1 MWLVRIALLKPYTFV
16 VMALML
22 LILGVL
28 SIIRMPMDIFP
39 HIKTPVV
46 GVVWSYAGMLPEE
59 MTKRMIT
66 IFERAVTT
74 AVPDIEHIDSTTI
87 YGNSVIKLYFH
98 PNANIGFALSQVTA
112 LSQTVLRSFPPGAM
126 PPIILSYDASTV
138 PILEMVLSSSYHSEM
153 KLNDVANNFVRTF
166 LATVQG
172 ASILTPFGGK
182 VRQVMADI
190 NIKALQTYGVA
201 PQNVVDAINQQ
212 SVIAPSGTLKLGPF
226 EYFVKLNNSPSS
238 IHEFNHLPF
247 QPPSNKK
254 ILISDVAPFRDGFL
268 PQINV
273 VRVNDVR
280 AVLLQIYKSGDA
292 STLEVIKKIKAL
304 IPLIKDNIPA
314 LIKIAFF
321 EDQSKVVAAAIHGVL
336 IEGAVAGLLTSI
348 LILLFLGNI
357 RSTFV
362 VLVSIP
368 LSILASICVL
378 HFTGETINMMTLGGL
393 ALAIGILVDDAT
405 VEIENINRQFALGKK
420 PFDAIMDGA
429 AEIAAP
435 AFVSTLC
442 ICIVFLPMFFL
453 TSITGYMFMP
463 FAKAVIFA
471 VFASYLLSRTLVP
484 TMAKYLIT
492 HSSGETTFRFHQQFE
507 HKFER
512 FRDHYTHRLSAILR
526 RPQQFCFWVFCCAGL
541 SIIFL
546 FPILGAD
553 FFPRVDASVIDLH
566 IRAQTG
572 SRVEETTKLTSQVEK
587 VVKHIIPASEI
598 ESIINNIGISTS
610 PLNLIYRSSTFDG
623 PHDAEMTIALN
634 SKHHSIYDYM
644 ETLRDELP
652 KQFPGVS
659 FSFMP
664 ADIVSQILNFGLSAT
679 IDLQINGFK
688 GSENKI
694 FARKVLHALKSIP
707 GIVDARVKQ
716 SQNYPELYLE
726 TDRNKAKALGLS
738 EADIIRNVLITL
750 SGSFQTT
757 PNFWLDPNNGVSYAI
772 TAMAPQ
778 YNMTSLQDLKNIP
791 LRNMDINNPQEIL
804 GAVATIK
811 YRQTPAQ
818 VSHYNVQEV
827 VNVLADIQHRDIGSV
842 THDITQ
848 MLKKMDQYKPQ
859 GSQVMLKGQLK
870 TQHEAFQSLT
880 WGLVFS
886 IVLIYLLIVI
896 NFQSWLDP
904 FIIITALPIALCG
917 IVWALFLLNT
927 HLSVPAL
934 TGAIM
939 AMGVATAN
947 SILMVSFAKKNV
959 LKGMSIHDA
968 VIDAAK
974 TRIRPVLM
982 TALAMI
988 LGMLPM
994 ALGIGE
1000 GAEQNAPL
1008 GQAVIGGLSLAT
1020 LATLFFVPS
1029 VFYVLYQHRYLGQKH
1044 E

>member
-16 VMALML
+16 VMAVMM

-28 SIIRMPMDIFP
+28 SIIRMPVDIFP

-46 GVVWSYAGMLPEE
+46 GVVWSYTGMLPEE
-59 MTKRMIT
+59 MTQRMIT

-87 YGNSVIKLYFH
+87 YGNSVVKLYFH

-112 LSQTVLRSFPPGAM
+112 LSQTVLRTFPPGAM

-153 KLNDVANNFVRTF
+153 QLNDVANNFVRTF

-190 NIKALQTYGVA
+190 NVKALQTYGVS
-201 PQNVVDAINQQ
+201 PQNVVEAINQE

-226 EYFVKLNNSPSS
+226 EYFVKLNNSPLS

-247 QPPSNKK
+247 QPPTNKEF
-254 ILISDVAPFRDGFL
+254 LISNVAPFRDGFL

-280 AVLLQIYKSGDA
+280 AVLLKIYKSGNA
-292 STLEVIKKIKAL
+292 STLEVIDKLKAL
-304 IPLIKDNIPA
+304 MPLIKENIPA
-314 LIKIAFF
+314 RIQINFF
-321 EDQSKVVAAAIHGVL
+321 EDQSKFVKSALHGVL
-336 IEGAVAGLLTSI
+336 IEGGTAAFLTSI
-348 LILLFLGNI
+348 FILLFLGNI

-362 VLVSIP
+362 ILVSIP
-368 LSILASICVL
+368 LSILASICLL
-378 HFTGETINMMTLGGL
+378 HFSGETINMMTLGGL

-405 VEIENINRQFALGKK
+405 VEIENINRQFSLGKE
-420 PFDAIMDGA
+420 PFQAIMDGA
-429 AEIAAP
+429 AEIAVP

-463 FAKAVIFA
+463 FAKAVVFA

-484 TMAKYLIT
+484 TMAKYLISQAG
-492 HSSGETTFRFHQQFE
+492 HDGTFRFHQQFE
-507 HKFER
+507 KRFER
-512 FRDHYTHRLSAILR
+512 FRDDYTNQLSAILN
-526 RPQQFCFWVFCCAGL
+526 RPKQFCFWALCFACL
-541 SIIFL
+541 SILLL

-553 FFPRVDASVIDLH
+553 FFPKVDASTIDLH

-572 SRVEETTKLTSQVEK
+572 TRVEETTKLTSKVEK
-587 VVKHIIPASEI
+587 VVKQIIPQLEI

-623 PHDAEMTIALN
+623 PHDAEMTIALK
-634 SKHHSIYDYM
+634 SGHHSINDYI
-644 ETLRDELP
+644 ETLREVLP
-652 KQFPGVS
+652 EKFSGIS

-688 GSENKI
+688 GQENKV
-694 FARKVLHALKSIP
+694 FARKVLHELKAIP
-707 GIVDARVKQ
+707 GIVDARIKQ
-716 SQNYPELYLE
+716 AMNYPELYVE

-738 EADIIRNVLITL
+738 EADIVRNVLISL

-757 PNFWLDPNNGVSYAI
+757 PNFWLDPSNGVSYAI

-778 YNMTSLQDLKNIP
+778 YEMSSLHDLKNIP
-791 LRNMDINNPQEIL
+791 LRNMDINNPQQIL
-804 GAVATIK
+804 GAVAKIK
-811 YRQTPAQ
+811 YRQTPSQ
-818 VSHYNVQEV
+818 VSHYNVQQV
-827 VNVLADIQHRDIGSV
+827 VNVLADIQNRDMGSV
-842 THDITQ
+842 THDIEQ
-848 MLKKMDQYKPQ
+848 MLKKIKKDMPL
-859 GSQVMLKGQLK
+859 GSQVILKGQLK
-870 TQHEAFQSLT
+870 TQREAFRSLA

-904 FIIITALPIALCG
+904 FIIISALPLALCG
-917 IVWALFLLNT
+917 IVWALFILNT

-947 SILMVSFAKKNV
+947 SILMVSFAKTN
-959 LKGMSIHDA
+959 LLNGLLIHDA
-968 VIDAAK
+968 VINAAK
-974 TRIRPVLM
+974 TRLRPVLM

-1008 GQAVIGGLSLAT
+1008 GRAVIGGLSLAT
-1020 LATLFFVPS
+1020 LATLFFVPT
-1029 VFYVLYQHRYLGQKH
+1029 VFYLLYQNRLLGKNH